1 MKKSRKAVA
10 FCGLLLA
17 ASLSLGGCSTK
28 GGLKIVLTG
37 GLSGNELF
45 AVNKET
51 MTLPEAKLLLMTEL
65 ARYRNLYGE
74 EMLSRQFGGQ
84 TLEES
89 VKESTLS
96 LLGKILV
103 MDEMADKYQIRL
115 SQEDEDNI
123 VSASAEYA
131 ASLTEEE
138 QAFTGATES
147 DVQQLFEKA
156 LLADRVYA
164 ELTGEQNIEVSDD
177 EARVVTVRHIF
188 IKTDSSGSTAD
199 TSGSQDEEASAD
211 DSQTQAAGDAY
222 SRAMAVF
229 DQLQQG
235 ADFDS
240 MAQQYSDDTQEE
252 YQVAR
257 GDVDEKL
264 EEVLFSLD
272 TGELSTVQQNSTGYH
287 IFLCVNNFDRDAT
300 EQNKQKLLEERR
312 WAAFE
317 QTYNAFA
324 KDQVCQFSQ
333 RKWDAITLDGEEIT
347 NTGLYDVYRSWFG
360 G

>member
-1 MKKSRKAVA
+1 MRKKKKTVAV
-10 FCGLLLA
+10 CGVLLA
-17 ASLSLGGCSTK
+17 AALSLGGCSTK
-28 GGLKIVLTG
+28 GGLKVVLTG
-37 GLSGNELF
+37 GLSRNELF
-45 AVNKET
+45 SVNKAA

-89 VKESTLS
+89 VKESTLD
-96 LLGKILV
+96 LVGKLLV

-115 SQEDEDNI
+115 NEEDTANI
-123 VSASAEYA
+123 LSASAEYMDT
-131 ASLTEEE
+131 LTETEK
-138 QAFTGATES
+138 AFTGASES
-147 DVQQLFEKA
+147 DVQHLFEKA

-164 ELTGEQNIEVSDD
+164 ELTGEQTIEVSDD

-188 IKTDSSGSTAD
+188 ISTAG
-199 TSGSQDEEASAD
+199 SGQTGNAGEEASAD
-211 DSQTQAAGDAY
+211 ESQAIAAAGDAY
-222 SRAMAVF
+222 NRAMSAY
-229 DQLQQG
+229 DQLRQG

-240 MAQQYSDDTQEE
+240 MAQQYSDDAQEE

-257 GDVDEKL
+257 GDVEQKL
-264 EEVLFSLD
+264 EEALFSLD
-272 TGELSTVQQNSTGYH
+272 TGELSTVMQNSTGYH
-287 IFLCVNNFDRDAT
+287 IFLCVNNFDREAT
-300 EQNKQKLLEERR
+300 DQNKQKLLEERR
-312 WAAFE
+312 WEAFE

-324 KDQVCQFSQ
+324 RDQVCQFSQ

-347 NTGLYDVYRSWFG
+347 NTGLYDVYRSRFG